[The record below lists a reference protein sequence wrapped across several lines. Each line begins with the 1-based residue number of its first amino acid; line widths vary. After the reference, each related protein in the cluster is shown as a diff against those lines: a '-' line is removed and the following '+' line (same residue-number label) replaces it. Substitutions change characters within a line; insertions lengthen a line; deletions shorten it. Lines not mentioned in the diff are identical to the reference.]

1 MRARTVQILW
11 HDKDPVLSLD
21 FHASGLLAT
30 AGADKDIKLWELGV
44 DKEGLPTASYLSS
57 LSHHSYAVNVIRF
70 SPAGG
75 EILLWKSITIS
86 NVPSWKVL
94 RTLSR
99 HEKDVLDLQWSS
111 DGQLLASG
119 SVDNTCIVWDH
130 FLQDHVHY
138 VQGLAWDPLGQF
150 LATQSSDRTCRIYL
164 ASRVAP
170 LTTKNR
176 VTAAPDAYSCRHV
189 ISKRSFAS
197 EALCLPTPKTSGAAP
212 TAKVSTKHH
221 LMLDETLPS
230 FYRRLAWSPDGSF
243 LVIPAGMYKRSAD
256 SPALNTAYAFSR
268 RDWSRPSFLLP
279 SPGKAVVAVRFC
291 PVFFRP
297 SVSPLKGEDAT
308 ISGSA
313 FKLPYKLVYAIAS
326 LNSVYLYN
334 TEHLQPV
341 VVLGG
346 IHYAAVTDIAWSQD
360 ARFLAV
366 SSQDGYCTIVSF
378 EAGELGTP
386 LALAD
391 LPSHIAEV
399 QPRLE
404 GATSSVTGEAEGG
417 VQRGGRRQRA
427 APPPRPSPAG
437 LDETQ
442 FYEAAN
448 GGDSVLAASG
458 RAAARP
464 YAGDEAEGPLVAAAT
479 PAADG
484 GGAALEVTVTDPVK
498 QGDGVQAYISYLVSY
513 KTDMEEYQWKA
524 ASVIR
529 RFSDFVWLHDR
540 LAEKN
545 RGTIIPPLPEKNVVA
560 GGWHRHVRCDA
571 EKFRFSADFIEGR
584 RRALDAFMGRLA
596 AHPRLRRSPDL
607 QLFLQASEDVW
618 AMETSRGPDAG
629 SSSGLFKKK
638 PGDFVQLFKDMQV
651 KVSSVVLGK
660 ERGAGEEEVD
670 VELEALR
677 DDVLLLESNMQE
689 AQKQAMRLVKRQR
702 GSPCQPLCHVAGSQ
716 QLQGCPNWPA
726 GVCTELGQSLTDFGV
741 AVIML
746 GNTEGG
752 ALGRAFAELGNRS
765 DMLATRSQK
774 QASDLL
780 LSFEEPLKEYTRI
793 VQSIKGVHSQP
804 FLRAIHSFARPI
816 ILGCSWAGASGAL
829 LTHIKVPLLS
839 LTWPDTAGAM
849 AAFAW
854 RSTLQSVVADRTLAL
869 RQRQE
874 LVTEL
879 EAKRGKLIKLKE
891 AQPPLR
897 PGRIHEGEAEVDE
910 ALRRL
915 QGAREQYEEMRVEM
929 GAEMARFQ
937 KERVRD
943 LNRVLHDFAVAQA
956 QAAADSAATW
966 RSLLPAVEA
975 AAPPPPQ
982 SSQSPQPPAQPA
994 VPAQS

>member
-75 EILLWKSITIS
+75 EILLWKSVTTS
-86 NVPSWKVL
+86 TVPSWKVL

-111 DGQLLASG
+111 DGHLLASG

-138 VQGLAWDPLGQF
+138 VQGVAWDPLGQF

-164 ASRVAP
+164 ASRLAP

-189 ISKRSFAS
+189 ISKRSFAN
-197 EALCLPTPKTSGAAP
+197 EALCLPTPKTSGATP

-243 LVIPAGMYKRSAD
+243 LVIPAGMYKQSAD

-279 SPGKAVVAVRFC
+279 SPVKAVVAVRFC

-297 SVSPLKGEDAT
+297 SLSPLKGEDAT
-308 ISGSA
+308 TCGST

-334 TEHLQPV
+334 TEQLQPV
-341 VVLGG
+341 AVLGG

-360 ARFLAV
+360 AKFLAV

-399 QPRLE
+399 QQRLE
-404 GATSSVTGEAEGG
+404 DATSTVTGA
-417 VQRGGRRQRA
+417 RQ
-427 APPPRPSPAG
+427 APPA
-437 LDETQ
+437 
-442 FYEAAN
+442 
-448 GGDSVLAASG
+448 G
-458 RAAARP
+458 RAATATA
-464 YAGDEAEGPLVAAAT
+464 YAGDEAEGPLAAAAAL
-479 PAADG
+479 AADG

-545 RGTIIPPLPEKNVVA
+545 RGTIIPPLPEKNVV
-560 GGWHRHVRCDA
+560 

-670 VELEALR
+670 AELEALR

-716 QLQGCPNWPA
+716 QLQGCPNWPT

-793 VQSIKGVHSQP
+793 VQSIK
-804 FLRAIHSFARPI
+804 
-816 ILGCSWAGASGAL
+816 
-829 LTHIKVPLLS
+829 
-839 LTWPDTAGAM
+839 
-849 AAFAW
+849 
-854 RSTLQSVVADRTLAL
+854 SVVADRTLAL

-897 PGRIHEGEAEVDE
+897 PGRIHEAEAEVDE
-910 ALRRL
+910 ALQRL
-915 QGAREQYEEMRVEM
+915 QGARKQYEEMRVEM
-929 GAEMARFQ
+929 GAEIARFR

-943 LNRVLHDFAVAQA
+943 LSRVLHDFALAQA

-982 SSQSPQPPAQPA
+982 PSQSPQPPAQPA
-994 VPAQS
+994 VPTQS

>member
-30 AGADKDIKLWELGV
+30 AGADKDIKLWELGI

-75 EILLWKSITIS
+75 EILLWKNVTTS
-86 NVPSWKVL
+86 NVTSWKVL

-138 VQGLAWDPLGQF
+138 VQGVAWDPLGQF

-164 ASRVAP
+164 ASRLAP

-189 ISKRSFAS
+189 ISKRSFAT

-243 LVIPAGMYKRSAD
+243 LVIPAGMYKQRAD
-256 SPALNTAYAFSR
+256 SPALHTAYAFSR
-268 RDWSRPSFLLP
+268 RDWSRPSILLP

-291 PVFFRP
+291 PVFFQP
-297 SVSPLKGEDAT
+297 SFSPVKGEDAKNAAT
-308 ISGSA
+308 CGSA
-313 FKLPYKLVYAIAS
+313 FKLPYNLVYAIAS

-334 TEHLQPV
+334 TKQLQPV
-341 VVLGG
+341 AVLGG

-360 ARFLAV
+360 ARFLAI

-404 GATSSVTGEAEGG
+404 DATSTVTGEAEGG
-417 VQRGGRRQRA
+417 VQSGGRRQRA
-427 APPPRPSPAG
+427 ALPPRPSPAG

-448 GGDSVLAASG
+448 GGDSVLAASS
-458 RAAARP
+458 RAAARA
-464 YAGDEAEGPLVAAAT
+464 YAGDEAEGPLAAAAAPAPG

-484 GGAALEVTVTDPVK
+484 GGSRALEVTVTDPVK

-513 KTDMEEYQWKA
+513 KVRRL
-524 ASVIR
+524 SVR
-529 RFSDFVWLHDR
+529 RQPSRRPAVQTTLGVSDFVWLHDR

-560 GGWHRHVRCDA
+560 GGPHRNVRCAA

-629 SSSGLFKKK
+629 SSSGLFSKK

-670 VELEALR
+670 AELEALR
-677 DDVLLLESNMQE
+677 DNVLLLESNMQE

-702 GSPCQPLCHVAGSQ
+702 GSPCQPLSATLQAHSSCRVALKWSLGA
-716 QLQGCPNWPA
+716 CA
-726 GVCTELGQSLTDFGV
+726 ELGQSLTDFGV

-793 VQSIKGVHSQP
+793 VQSIK
-804 FLRAIHSFARPI
+804 
-816 ILGCSWAGASGAL
+816 
-829 LTHIKVPLLS
+829 
-839 LTWPDTAGAM
+839 
-849 AAFAW
+849 
-854 RSTLQSVVADRTLAL
+854 SVVADRTLAL

-879 EAKRGKLIKLKE
+879 EAKRGKLHHN
-891 AQPPLR
+891 LR
-897 PGRIHEGEAEVDE
+897 SLQRS
-910 ALRRL
+910 RL
-915 QGAREQYEEMRVEM
+915 FPHSHDSGHQGA
-929 GAEMARFQ
+929 
-937 KERVRD
+937 
-943 LNRVLHDFAVAQA
+943 
-956 QAAADSAATW
+956 
-966 RSLLPAVEA
+966 
-975 AAPPPPQ
+975 
-982 SSQSPQPPAQPA
+982 
-994 VPAQS
+994 